1 MKLDS
6 YLMAAAM
13 DSRDWR
19 MAIGIVIGYFNVS
32 GDEARE
38 IASLYDSRANYVDC
52 SYDGFFPYVT
62 FTLRHNGTAYFWKK
76 DSGFSMMRT
85 SVATNRAYINRP
97 LYHEHPF
104 RIS

>member
-6 YLMAAAM
+6 WLMAAAM
-13 DSRDWR
+13 DSREWH
-19 MAIGIVIGYFNVS
+19 MAIGIVIDYFNIS

-38 IASLYDSRANYVDC
+38 IASLYDSRADYVDC
-52 SYDGFFPYVT
+52 TYDGYFPYVT
-62 FTLRHNGTAYFWKK
+62 FTLRHNGTAYFWAK
-76 DSGFSMMRT
+76 SGGFSKMRT
-85 SVATNRAYINRP
+85 SVATNRAYIDRP